1 MEAGQVSSLPNSE
14 ISRDKGSKQRHQKYY
29 RRTHA
34 RINGKIVPYTKFR
47 MHKYQRIKDFPIFS
61 PIDWNIDLLPFDNPV
76 KIPELKTYLT
86 PNNNTIKE
94 IIRIRS
100 FKESNFKTH
109 YPP

>member
-1 MEAGQVSSLPNSE
+1 MEEEHISDLLNSE
-14 ISRDKGSKQRHQKYY
+14 ISRDEGSKQRHQKYY

-34 RINGKIVPYTKFR
+34 RINGKIVPHTKLC
-47 MHKYQRIKDFPIFS
+47 MHEYQCIKDFPIFC
-61 PIDWNIDLLPFDNPV
+61 PKDWNIDLLPFGNPV

-94 IIRIRS
+94 IMRIRN
-100 FKESNFKTH
+100 FKEPNFKTH